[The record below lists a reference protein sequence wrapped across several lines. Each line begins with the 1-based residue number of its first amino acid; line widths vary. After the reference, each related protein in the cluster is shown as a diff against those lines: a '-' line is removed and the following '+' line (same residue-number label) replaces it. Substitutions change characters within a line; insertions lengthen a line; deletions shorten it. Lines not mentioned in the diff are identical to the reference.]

1 MKREELKDILQ
12 NSYSQEKW
20 IKTFGDPR
28 RKQIDA
34 IDFIELIPFH
44 ETRNYVQRVSENIN
58 VYEYLSDPGNATN
71 KIEKILYR

>member
-1 MKREELKDILQ
+1 
-12 NSYSQEKW
+12 
-20 IKTFGDPR
+20 
-28 RKQIDA
+28 
-34 IDFIELIPFH
+34 IPFH